1 MTRDLV
7 IDTSAVLAV
16 LLEEPEK
23 QAVVNATM
31 GRILNAPASLR
42 WEVGN
47 AAAAGVKRRR
57 LTAARARQL
66 VADFEQVTIQEL
78 TIDLLRAV
86 DLALELG
93 LYAYDGYILEAARSS
108 RYPLL
113 TLDQTIQRNA
123 KKLGLPLV
131 ELET

>member
-1 MTRDLV
+1 VTRDLV

-23 QAVVNATM
+23 RAVVNATM
-31 GRILNAPASLR
+31 GRILSAPASLR

-47 AAAAGVKRRR
+47 AAAAAVKRRR

-86 DLALELG
+86 DLAHELG
-93 LYAYDGYILEAARSS
+93 LCAYDGYILEAARSS

-113 TLDQTIQRNA
+113 ALDQTIQRSA

>member
-7 IDTSAVLAV
+7 VDTSAILAV

-23 QAVVNATM
+23 EAVVNVTM
-31 GRILNAPASLR
+31 GRILSAPASLR

-57 LTAARARQL
+57 LTPSRARQL
-66 VADFEQVTIQEL
+66 VTDFERVTIREL

-108 RYPLL
+108 GYPLL
-113 TLDQTIQRNA
+113 ALDATIQRSA

-131 ELET
+131 EIET

>member
-42 WEVGN
+42 WEVGK